1 MLESCAMMYIGVLSF
16 LSFILPENHKLV
28 KTKITNDITVSISV
42 ELMPMTPEDIAQRH
56 PSVRAPLGAFTDQDR
71 IIDFS
76 VKTSAT
82 QWPDADLNMSRKFFK
97 SGIYNLYDRVDMIDE
112 GIKTIHKKEYIF
124 YEFTSRINGSKREMD
139 MQGAVQKYTYILY
152 LVENKRTLVI
162 TFSCPDQLKE
172 EWQETAR
179 AMMNSLRIK

>member
-1 MLESCAMMYIGVLSF
+1 MLESSVMLYTGILTF
-16 LSFILPENHKLV
+16 LSFISPENHKLV
-28 KTKITNDITVSISV
+28 KTKITSDITVSISV
-42 ELMPMTPEDIAQRH
+42 ELMPMTPEDMAQRH

-71 IIDFS
+71 VVDFS
-76 VKTSAT
+76 IKTSAT
-82 QWPDADLNMSRKFFK
+82 QWPDADLELSRKFFK

-112 GIKTIHKKEYIF
+112 GIKSIHKKEYIF
-124 YEFTSRINGSKREMD
+124 YEFTSRINGSKREIG
-139 MQGAVQKYTYILY
+139 MQEAVQKYTYILY

-162 TFSCPDQLKE
+162 TFSCPDQLKD